1 MVSIF
6 CWRRAV
12 LSPSQL
18 IIDFQIAEAV
28 ESLEMLC
35 ELCPFF
41 LKRKVIDG
49 EDWLEMPATTGA
61 APMSPGAGLN
71 ASPGGSA
78 RPRYMGGLPGV
89 MGSPGKVKTFE
100 EALLARSPKRIK
112 KEEGGLRQ
120 VRDIIRRELE
130 VDGDDD

>member
-1 MVSIF
+1 MN
-6 CWRRAV
+6 
-12 LSPSQL
+12 
-18 IIDFQIAEAV
+18 IAEAA

-41 LKRKVIDG
+41 LKRKVIER

-61 APMSPGAGLN
+61 ASISPGAGSN

-78 RPRYMGGLPGV
+78 IPRYMGGLPGA
-89 MGSPGKVKTFE
+89 MGSPGKVRASEGEF
-100 EALLARSPKRIK
+100 LASSPRRVK

-120 VRDIIRRELE
+120 VREIIRRELE
-130 VDGDDD
+130 VDGGDE

>member
-1 MVSIF
+1 V
-6 CWRRAV
+6 
-12 LSPSQL
+12 
-18 IIDFQIAEAV
+18 IDNGFWTAEAV

-61 APMSPGAGLN
+61 ALVSPGLN
-71 ASPGGSA
+71 ASPGGTTK
-78 RPRYMGGLPGV
+78 PRYMDGLPGV
-89 MGSPGKVKTFE
+89 MGSPGKFRASE
-100 EALLARSPKRIK
+100 EEFLAHSPRRIK

-120 VRDIIRRELE
+120 VREIIRRELE
-130 VDGDDD
+130 VDDD